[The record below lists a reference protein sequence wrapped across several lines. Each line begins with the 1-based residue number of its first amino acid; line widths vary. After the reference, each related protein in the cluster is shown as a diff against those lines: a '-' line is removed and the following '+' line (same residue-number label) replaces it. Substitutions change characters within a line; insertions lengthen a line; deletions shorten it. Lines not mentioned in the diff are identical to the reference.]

1 MSWYVE
7 SLLLNKEIIRVNQT
21 KKNRDFTESSE
32 FLDLLT
38 VENTLKEFKEHDLLS
53 SLEIKVLDAILEYGI
68 ANAKYKLQLDRETI
82 SKIFK
87 RVCNRIAFKLGDYFT
102 DEGYLA
108 YLATK
113 YNLSDRKIKRIHS
126 YMTSKFRHKLAR
138 NIYEEE

>member
-113 YNLSDRKIKRIHS
+113 YNLSDRKIKRIYS